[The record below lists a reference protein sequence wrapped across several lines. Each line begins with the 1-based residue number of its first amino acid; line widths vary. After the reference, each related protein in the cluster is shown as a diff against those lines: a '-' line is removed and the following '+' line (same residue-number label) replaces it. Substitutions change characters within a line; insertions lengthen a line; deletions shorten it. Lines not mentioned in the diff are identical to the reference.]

1 MSRRVGPNLSTPR
14 RSAARL
20 LAAGLVAT
28 ALAAGAACSSD
39 TTATATGAGPTQD
52 TSGGQDTAVQT
63 ILPET
68 TTTTMNLGKT
78 GVPLPGDAG
87 TVGAPGK
94 LTQLFPEDSLG
105 ASRVVLPNVPAE
117 SMDFYARYAAV
128 PQDGMPAPGSPMDWS
143 NRSAIDVI
151 VADDVPLD
159 TVFGGLDGN
168 RGEAT
173 VQGEQVQTANF
184 TFDGMQI
191 NGVAFR
197 SGSRTVIV
205 LGRAVDIATAV
216 QVADT
221 VTLVV
226 P

>member
-1 MSRRVGPNLSTPR
+1 ML
-14 RSAARL
+14 
-20 LAAGLVAT
+20 

-39 TTATATGAGPTQD
+39 TTATATGAGHDRDARRPGLT
-52 TSGGQDTAVQT
+52 VQT

-68 TTTTMNLGKT
+68 TTTTMNLSKL
-78 GVPLPGDAG
+78 GVRSRA
-87 TVGAPGK
+87 T
-94 LTQLFPEDSLG
+94 PEPWG
-105 ASRVVLPNVPAE
+105 RRASSPSSSPRTRSGRRVVLPNVPAE

-173 VQGEQVQTANF
+173 VQGEQVRRPTSHSTAC
-184 TFDGMQI
+184 
-191 NGVAFR
+191 R
-197 SGSRTVIV
+197 STRSPSAAA
-205 LGRAVDIATAV
+205 RAR
-216 QVADT
+216 
-221 VTLVV
+221 
-226 P
+226 

>member
-1 MSRRVGPNLSTPR
+1 MARRIGPAR
-14 RSAARL
+14 RAHHIAPARL

-52 TSGGQDTAVQT
+52 APGGQDTTVQT

-197 SGSRTVIV
+197 SGTRTVVV